1 MATRTSLLLALWE
14 EAHTRLE
21 DKLHLITKQDLRKTL
36 SPSPNSL
43 GFLLRHIAEV
53 ELLFAKNV
61 FGAKDTKIIAK
72 TVIAKHDTGE
82 WVDLNALKDILN
94 RSKSVLKAIIEKQ
107 VDADWE
113 TVIETKEFG
122 AKTKAQ
128 ALGRITSH
136 TAYHAGQ
143 IGIILKYG
151 EAKN

>member
-1 MATRTSLLLALWE
+1 MTTKTSLLLALWE

-21 DKLHLITKQDLRKTL
+21 DKTNLITAQDLVKKL
-36 SPSPNSL
+36 SPSPNSI
-43 GFLLRHIAEV
+43 GFLMRHIAEV

-82 WVDLNALKDILN
+82 WTDIKALKELLTTAT
-94 RSKSVLKAIIEKQ
+94 SVLKAIIHKQ
-107 VDADWE
+107 TDADWD

-151 EAKN
+151 SIIR